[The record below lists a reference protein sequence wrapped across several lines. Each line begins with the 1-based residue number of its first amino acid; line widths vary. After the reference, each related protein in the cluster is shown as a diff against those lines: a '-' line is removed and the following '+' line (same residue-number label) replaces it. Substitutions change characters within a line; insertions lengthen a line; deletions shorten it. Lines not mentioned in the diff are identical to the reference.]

1 MCAEES
7 ELGFIF
13 SPALLEN
20 LAAWILHWAP
30 FSMETIW
37 SKYDLLLPWLSC
49 FCQEKLEDP
58 LIEAHGSSTGLIH
71 PPHPAGASPPH
82 PLAEFHEGS
91 PARLKVAVRCLGAHR
106 SASSSSPSPSSSSS
120 ALPWQAR
127 EGN

>member
-71 PPHPAGASPPH
+71 Q
-82 PLAEFHEGS
+82 FHEGS